1 MNSRAIEERPVVIS
15 STKGLTKPGVVVIQ
29 TLLIGLSVIVEL
41 IFRHGV
47 GVFTGIA
54 ICVAVLGT
62 IRLARQGTAYVAAA
76 TAPLAFA
83 VVTFLT
89 ILLQDGLHP
98 SRVGVDFIAS
108 LASVAPYLLI
118 SALYGWV
125 NYFKSRR
132 QRPTK

>member
-1 MNSRAIEERPVVIS
+1 MASPTVKRPPIPIS
-15 STKGLTKPGVVVIQ
+15 QHGLTKPGVVVIQ
-29 TLLIGLSVIVEL
+29 SLFIGLFAVLEL
-41 IFRHGV
+41 VLRRGV

-54 ICVAVLGT
+54 ICVAVFAT
-62 IRLARQGTAYVAAA
+62 IRFARQGTAYVAAA

-83 VVTFLT
+83 LVAMVT
-89 ILLQDGLHP
+89 IILQDGPHP
-98 SRVGVDFIAS
+98 SRVGVDFIAA

-118 SALYGWV
+118 SAAYGWV